1 MHSTRGAQYSSRFAA
16 LFMVASP
23 QATANVGSGGPRA
36 RSELPCSLAL
46 RKNVKD
52 VTTADGSR
60 GGCRTRAPRSRS
72 R

>member
-1 MHSTRGAQYSSRFAA
+1 
-16 LFMVASP
+16 
-23 QATANVGSGGPRA
+23 VGSGGPRA

-72 R
+72 RWPPAGAARAASVAGVGSL